1 MASRNTLLDIA
12 KANGSDA
19 ITGLVD
25 ETIRFHP
32 ELMLGAARTIKGL
45 SYKTLV
51 RTALPAVGFR
61 AANEGVTV
69 DKSTYENRNVEC
81 FILTPRVECDKA
93 IADKYEDGADAFI
106 ALESAGVMESTLQYL
121 STQMYYG
128 NTGAIA
134 ALNGG
139 PNDAK
144 GFPGLIQSY
153 DATNMVVDAG
163 GTTANTGSS
172 VWLIKFG
179 PKDAQWVWGSNGEL
193 ALSDVR
199 TETLYD
205 ANSKPFTGYVQE
217 LGAYPG
223 FQVGSVNS
231 AVRIKKLTADS
242 GKGLTDLLISSAI
255 SKFPAGWA
263 PDVILATRRSRTQL
277 QQART
282 ATLFS
287 YMGQQVKGSSSVIAP
302 LPDDWNG
309 IPIAVTDA
317 IKDTESLSL

>member
-1 MASRNTLLDIA
+1 MARSTLLEIA

-19 ITGLVD
+19 ITGLID
-25 ETIRFHP
+25 ETIKYHP
-32 ELMLGAARTIKGL
+32 ELAMGAARTIKGL
-45 SYKTLV
+45 SYKTLI

-61 AANEGVTV
+61 GANEGVTV

-81 FILTPRVECDKA
+81 FIFTPRIECDA
-93 IADKYEDGADAFI
+93 AVADKYEDGPEAYI
-106 ALESAGVMESTLQYL
+106 ALEGAGVMESTLQFL
-121 STQMYYG
+121 ATQFYYG
-128 NTGAIA
+128 NSGAIA
-134 ALNGG
+134 AANGG

-172 VWLIKFG
+172 VWLVKFG
-179 PKDAQWVWGSNGEL
+179 PKDCQWVYGSNGEL
-193 ALSDVR
+193 MLTDVR

-217 LGAYPG
+217 IKAYPG
-223 FQVGSVNS
+223 VQVGSVNS

-242 GKGLTDLLISSAI
+242 GKGLTDALISSAI

-263 PDVILATRRSRTQL
+263 PDVILMSRRSRTQL

-287 YMGQQVKGSSSVIAP
+287 IVGTSPSKSSGVIAP

-317 IKDTESLSL
+317 IKDVESLSL